1 MADNIWCCS
10 TCDLLHL
17 SGLIFMACKSLG
29 SHRRSKFSDVSVVSP
44 VISDLKFHVI
54 IYTLVFLSLQC
65 RGLPPL
71 FQVMGP
77 VELLTVISIL
87 LQQSLLFTANL
98 LIASPS

>member
-1 MADNIWCCS
+1 MPVS
-10 TCDLLHL
+10 FRQSFRT
-17 SGLIFMACKSLG
+17 LI
-29 SHRRSKFSDVSVVSP
+29 
-44 VISDLKFHVI
+44 FHVI
-54 IYTLVFLSLQC
+54 IYTLVSLSLQC

-87 LQQSLLFTANL
+87 LQQSLLLTANL